1 MKTEKLSKQMEK
13 KKCPTENDVMKER
26 LRVRKEKRN
35 AREGEEGSQPN
46 LTLAEKLMAAR
57 NMVSELGKGKGMSI
71 SG

>member
-1 MKTEKLSKQMEK
+1 MEK

-26 LRVRKEKRN
+26 LRVRKERKSVKD
-35 AREGEEGSQPN
+35 GEEESQPN

-57 NMVSELGKGKGMSI
+57 NMVSELGKGKGMGI